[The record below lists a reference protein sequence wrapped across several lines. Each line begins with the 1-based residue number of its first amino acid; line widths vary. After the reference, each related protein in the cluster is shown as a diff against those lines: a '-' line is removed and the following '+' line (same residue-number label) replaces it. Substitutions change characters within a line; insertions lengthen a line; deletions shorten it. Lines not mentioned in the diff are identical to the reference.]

1 MLCPFAHPVD
11 MFLFF
16 IILDMVLKQLSS
28 FEGGKE
34 RGGGGRGG
42 GKRGG
47 GKVGGWLRS
56 CQNLL
61 LNRPFYSRGL
71 SKDVRL
77 RMTFFW

>member
-34 RGGGGRGG
+34 RGGGEEGGERGG
-42 GKRGG
+42 GQRGG
-47 GKVGGWLRS
+47 VVTK
-56 CQNLL
+56 
-61 LNRPFYSRGL
+61 L
-71 SKDVRL
+71 SELVVK
-77 RMTFFW
+77 

>member
-34 RGGGGRGG
+34 RGGGRERGG
-42 GKRGG
+42 VVTK
-47 GKVGGWLRS
+47 
-56 CQNLL
+56 
-61 LNRPFYSRGL
+61 L
-71 SKDVRL
+71 SELVVK
-77 RMTFFW
+77 